1 MSHMRKAKTQK
12 AKRAYTLA
20 RMSGETRGKSAIIAG
35 MDVENRTTNEAD
47 ALLPKVVREEGA
59 KNASTIKMTREQVM
73 QGLMDAA
80 DMARLAGEPMA
91 MVSAWKEI
99 GRMCGYYAP
108 DVTKKILEIGVSESA
123 KKALTLLSDED
134 LYRFARAKTIEGEV
148 LAPIPAKP
156 AGTESGSEAKTD
168 NRPGSEGGRPP
179 EA

>member
-1 MSHMRKAKTQK
+1 MPHMRTPKTQK

-20 RMSGETRGKSAIIAG
+20 RMSGENRSKSAIIAG
-35 MDVENRTTNEAD
+35 LDVENLTRND
-47 ALLPKVVREEGA
+47 DLALLPKLVKDEGA
-59 KNASTIKMTREQVM
+59 KNEATIKMTREQVM

-123 KKALTLLSDED
+123 KKALALLPDDD
-134 LYRFARAKTIEGEV
+134 LYRFAHAKIVKGETLGPV
-148 LAPIPAKP
+148 SPEPARI
-156 AGTESGSEAKTD
+156 ESGSEAKEN
-168 NRPGSEGGRPP
+168 NRPGGEGGGPP
-179 EA
+179 AT

>member
-1 MSHMRKAKTQK
+1 MSKRSSQKT
-12 AKRAYTLA
+12 KRAYTLA
-20 RMSGETRGKSAIIAG
+20 RMSGETRDKSAIIAG
-35 MDVENRTTNEAD
+35 LDVENRTQNERQVLA
-47 ALLPKVVREEGA
+47 PKIVIEEGA
-59 KNASTIKMTREQVM
+59 KNAATIKMTREQVM

-108 DVTKKILEIGVSESA
+108 EVTKKILEIGVSESA
-123 KKALTLLSDED
+123 RKALALLPDED

-156 AGTESGSEAKTD
+156 AGTESGSEAKAD